1 MIDLRFGMPAN
12 FAKPLRSFGLVSKMT
27 GLRTSTIW
35 KLCNRYLLNGR
46 IVLGRATSAVSEQ
59 LSEQERAFLLDLQEL
74 RNFSILKRSALF
86 AAKFG
91 KKITR
96 WKIQKF
102 YKENNVKWG
111 KPIRLFNRAITEE
124 ARLDV
129 LRREF
134 K

>member
-1 MIDLRFGMPAN
+1 M
-12 FAKPLRSFGLVSKMT
+12 
-27 GLRTSTIW
+27 
-35 KLCNRYLLNGR
+35 
-46 IVLGRATSAVSEQ
+46 LGRATSAVSEQ
-59 LSEQERAFLLDLQEL
+59 LNEQERAFLLDLQEL

-91 KKITR
+91 KSISK

-111 KPIRLFNRAITEE
+111 RPIRLFNRAINEE

>member
-1 MIDLRFGMPAN
+1 M
-12 FAKPLRSFGLVSKMT
+12 
-27 GLRTSTIW
+27 
-35 KLCNRYLLNGR
+35 
-46 IVLGRATSAVSEQ
+46 
-59 LSEQERAFLLDLQEL
+59 LDLQEL

-111 KPIRLFNRAITEE
+111 RPIRLFNRAINEE

-129 LRREF
+129 LRTEF